1 MFSHLTFDVP
11 NCADGFPLGPI
22 RSGSISIHLNPNVAV
37 KGIIELIIMVHEAQE
52 SDRLP

>member
-11 NCADGFPLGPI
+11 NYADMILI
-22 RSGSISIHLNPNVAV
+22 AANTLRTDQHTNEAV
-37 KGIIELIIMVHEAQE
+37 KGIIELIIMLHEAQE